1 MSSALIGRS
10 STKPRRCAL
19 CLEVRELQKSHIIP
33 NAIFRR
39 TMRKYDGKLITTDD
53 SETGV
58 VQRTSDTWWDY
69 LLCKA
74 CELHLSQ
81 YEKVGIETMRGERKG
96 ILRRHDYGVTF
107 TGYSYS
113 AMKLY
118 FSAIL
123 WRAAISSLGPFSKVL
138 LPPSLS
144 EKVRRSL
151 LAGDAPPPFTLACRL
166 ALLHDPTP
174 KDRGGM
180 DDEALKEL
188 VISPRLREKVGC
200 FSFIFVFE
208 SYLLEIYVPTI
219 PPALRNQHG
228 ILKREGPWLVPRIN
242 FLEIAELMDVVG
254 TALRKAD
261 QGMTRL

>member
-1 MSSALIGRS
+1 
-10 STKPRRCAL
+10 
-19 CLEVRELQKSHIIP
+19 
-33 NAIFRR
+33 
-39 TMRKYDGKLITTDD
+39 
-53 SETGV
+53 
-58 VQRTSDTWWDY
+58 
-69 LLCKA
+69 
-74 CELHLSQ
+74 
-81 YEKVGIETMRGERKG
+81 
-96 ILRRHDYGVTF
+96 
-107 TGYSYS
+107 
-113 AMKLY
+113 
-118 FSAIL
+118 
-123 WRAAISSLGPFSKVL
+123 
-138 LPPSLS
+138 
-144 EKVRRSL
+144 
-151 LAGDAPPPFTLACRL
+151 
-166 ALLHDPTP
+166 
-174 KDRGGM
+174 M